1 MFYLWFQKLKRAYC
15 LPLAS
20 HFWPSGSEEEGCPDN
35 REKGMV
41 EGKDLSIS
49 PQPDSPRI
57 RRYSKLEPL
66 KPPVLISIIIPIYN
80 ERQHIEQILE
90 RVAAVDIAPNVQKEI
105 IVVDDGS
112 SDGSMELLTTL
123 TQRFQFKL
131 HKSMLNFG
139 KGIAVRTGLKYANGD
154 IILIQDGD
162 LEYNPEEYPQLV
174 NPIIEGLS
182 DVVYGSRFFTR
193 PQGMKV
199 RNYLANRFLT
209 FLANLLYGTRISD
222 EATAYKVFRRE
233 IFDQIDLKCR
243 RFEFCPEVT
252 AKISK
257 LGYRI
262 YEVPISYQGRNILE
276 GKKIRFRDGAEAVWA
291 LIKYRFMR

>member
-1 MFYLWFQKLKRAYC
+1 M
-15 LPLAS
+15 
-20 HFWPSGSEEEGCPDN
+20 PSE
-35 REKGMV
+35 
-41 EGKDLSIS
+41 SI
-49 PQPDSPRI
+49 QPNSAGI
-57 RRYSKLEPL
+57 RQYSKLKPL
-66 KPPVLISIIIPIYN
+66 KPPILVSIIIPIYN

-90 RVAAVDIAPNVQKEI
+90 RVFSVDIGPNVQKEV

-112 SDGSMELLTTL
+112 SDGSMELLTDL

-131 HKSMLNFG
+131 HKAMLNFG
-139 KGIAVRTGLKYANGD
+139 KGIAVRTGLKYAQGD

-162 LEYNPEEYPQLV
+162 LEYNPTEYPRLV
-174 NPIIEGLS
+174 NPIIEGMA

-209 FLANLLYGTRISD
+209 FLANLLYGTKISD

-276 GKKIRFRDGAEAVWA
+276 GKKIRFRDGVEAVWA
-291 LIKYRFMR
+291 LLKYRFIR

>member
-1 MFYLWFQKLKRAYC
+1 
-15 LPLAS
+15 
-20 HFWPSGSEEEGCPDN
+20 
-35 REKGMV
+35 MV